1 MPINI
6 RINVYIAVTHYL
18 YITLAYRIGA
28 KGANLVCY
36 ANINTPVD
44 TVQHYIQGSLP
55 RPHCNDLQ
63 TLLRGRGNLQGL

>member
-6 RINVYIAVTHYL
+6 GVIVYVAVTHYL
-18 YITLAYRIGA
+18 HITLACKIGG

-44 TVQHYIQGSLP
+44 TVQHYIQGDRP
-55 RPHCNDLQ
+55 RPLQ
-63 TLLRGRGNLQGL
+63 